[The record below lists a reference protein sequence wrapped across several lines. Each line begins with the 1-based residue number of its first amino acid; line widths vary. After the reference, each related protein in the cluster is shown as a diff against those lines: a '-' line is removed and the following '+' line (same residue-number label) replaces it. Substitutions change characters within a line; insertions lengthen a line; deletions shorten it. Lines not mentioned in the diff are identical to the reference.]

1 MNAMALVHSR
11 IRHVYFIRSNELF
24 GCFQSTS
31 FHLHCLKALNHH
43 YRVFQYIDSSRPSA
57 NSSIEH
63 EAIENSSS
71 SNRSVKSSE
80 KES

>member
-43 YRVFQYIDSSRPSA
+43 YRVFQYIDSSCPST
-57 NSSIEH
+57 NCSIEH
-63 EAIENSSS
+63 ETIENSS